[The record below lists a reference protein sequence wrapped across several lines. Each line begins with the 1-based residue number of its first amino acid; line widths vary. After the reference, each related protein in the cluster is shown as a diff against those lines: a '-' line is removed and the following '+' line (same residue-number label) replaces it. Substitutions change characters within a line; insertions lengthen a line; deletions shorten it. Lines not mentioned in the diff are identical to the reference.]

1 LRWRRGERLPKDN
14 IKWLLLTIKY
24 LKDIKGRTKLQ
35 KIIYLLKEKFNLD
48 IAYNFMPYYYGPYSS
63 ELQNDVDVLSR
74 LNLIDVNLHF
84 LDNGVFLYEHQ
95 LTERGYK
102 IAEELERSLQPDQVK
117 KLKEALDKL
126 KEYNTDELIK
136 IAKENM
142 KQKLSKNKD
151 RFLFLLES

>member
-1 LRWRRGERLPKDN
+1 
-14 IKWLLLTIKY
+14 
-24 LKDIKGRTKLQ
+24 
-35 KIIYLLKEKFNLD
+35 
-48 IAYNFMPYYYGPYSS
+48 MPYYYGPYSS

-126 KEYNTDELIK
+126 KKYNTDELIK